1 MSMQGVEH
9 RVEMPWI
16 KSEYEVRHNEILR
29 ASAFICRNGDNP
41 RELLEML
48 GIYDDL
54 QKLRIC
60 RRLAKDGTPPR
71 MQGS

>member
-1 MSMQGVEH
+1 MQGVEH

-16 KSEYEVRHNEILR
+16 KSEYEIKHSQIIR
-29 ASAFICRNGDNP
+29 ASAFICRNDDNP
-41 RELLEML
+41 LELLEML

-60 RRLAKDGTPPR
+60 RKLEKNGTPPR